1 MFLIKHPLHLI
12 CHAVFVTAVK
22 ASPTRLLFTFH
33 SPPPA
38 SDCACRR
45 ERGTET
51 AKVISTAFS
60 SCFQGLKQHIAFQML
75 PGRPDVSER
84 RSDVYTLAVLLRR
97 PVALFVLEVCCAS
110 RPNHMQSCVFPG
122 LLYVHSSHSHTY
134 SHTRR
139 YMSTNAWAALRA
151 KKAIKPHY
159 VTGPSCI
166 YTPIKESIHTDT
178 QRAEP
183 RVKTK
188 HVYVTRSLCYTAFMI
203 LDSILSY
210 SMLLNCKRLFSF
222 STSSV
227 FRHIV

>member
-1 MFLIKHPLHLI
+1 MFTSWQFHCAGPLHCL
-12 CHAVFVTAVK
+12 CWKSAVPHVPITCNHV
-22 ASPTRLLFTFH
+22 
-33 SPPPA
+33 
-38 SDCACRR
+38 
-45 ERGTET
+45 
-51 AKVISTAFS
+51 
-60 SCFQGLKQHIAFQML
+60 CFLDYYMYTPL
-75 PGRPDVSER
+75 PH
-84 RSDVYTLAVLLRR
+84 T
-97 PVALFVLEVCCAS
+97 
-110 RPNHMQSCVFPG
+110 N
-122 LLYVHSSHSHTY
+122 SHTQ
-134 SHTRR
+134 R

-151 KKAIKPHY
+151 RKPSNPIMSQAHA
-159 VTGPSCI
+159 V
-166 YTPIKESIHTDT
+166 YTPIKASIHTDT